1 MQAAYDLSLG
11 KMAEPCDF
19 ETAIAQTGFGWFNI
33 MLMAA
38 AFLSAMVCVFDTT
51 AMAYVIPLSQCDL
64 KLSSIDKGA
73 LNAIGYAGLI
83 SSSLL
88 WGSVSDMMGRIKLL
102 RVALL
107 IDGILAF
114 CSAFS
119 TSLWL
124 LLSLRFIVGFMSCT
138 TLPLTM
144 TFVAEFHGMKYR
156 SRCIMAVGFYL
167 GASQALLPGIG
178 LLMLTK
184 IWEYDTGT
192 MKLHPWHVFVMVSS
206 VPALLGAVAFSLL
219 PETPK
224 FLMAQGRNEEAL
236 AVMRKM
242 YATNTRIHPD
252 TYPVESLVVET
263 PGGFQSPEDGTA
275 SAAVLL
281 TRVLTGCQQVVL
293 LFTTEL
299 VRYTVLV
306 LFIEGCALLS
316 LNTVRLW
323 LPQLFTTLEEF
334 YEAQRL
340 SGNSTPV
347 YMCDALTA
355 HRLEK
360 KCLTT
365 VVPLKTEGHNGSAA
379 TGGCCKPYLTNET
392 VYINSMIVC
401 SIPAVVVG
409 LSSILVRLLD
419 YKRVVILCCLLSS
432 VFCMSVLWSTGWVT
446 TVALFT
452 TYLANVNIV
461 CTCVLGAVATI
472 FPTKL
477 RATAVSITMMSGY
490 ISALIGNLM
499 FPLVME
505 LGCEVPFYLIASSLF
520 G

>member
-1 MQAAYDLSLG
+1 MQGAYDLSLG

-73 LNAIGYAGLI
+73 LNAIGYAG
-83 SSSLL
+83 
-88 WGSVSDMMGRIKLL
+88 
-102 RVALL
+102 
-107 IDGILAF
+107 
-114 CSAFS
+114 
-119 TSLWL
+119 
-124 LLSLRFIVGFMSCT
+124 
-138 TLPLTM
+138 
-144 TFVAEFHGMKYR
+144 
-156 SRCIMAVGFYL
+156 
-167 GASQALLPGIG
+167 IG

-192 MKLHPWHVFVMVSS
+192 MKLHPWHVFVMASS
-206 VPALLGAVAFSLL
+206 VPALLGAVVFSLL

-242 YATNTRIHPD
+242 YATNTRTHPD

-263 PGGFQSPEDGTA
+263 PGGFQSQEDGTA
-275 SAAVLL
+275 SVKVLL
-281 TRVLTGCQQVVL
+281 TRVLTGCQQVLL

-365 VVPLKTEGHNGSAA
+365 TVVPLKTEGHSGSAA
-379 TGGCCKPYLTNET
+379 TGGRCKPYLTNER

-452 TYLANVNIV
+452 TYLSNVNIV

-477 RATAVSITMMSGY
+477 RFVS
-490 ISALIGNLM
+490 
-499 FPLVME
+499 P
-505 LGCEVPFYLIASSLF
+505 SSSCF
-520 G
+520 DC

>member
-1 MQAAYDLSLG
+1 MHAAYDLSLG

-64 KLSSIDKGA
+64 KLSNIDKGA
-73 LNAIGYAGLI
+73 LNAIGYA
-83 SSSLL
+83 
-88 WGSVSDMMGRIKLL
+88 
-102 RVALL
+102 
-107 IDGILAF
+107 
-114 CSAFS
+114 
-119 TSLWL
+119 
-124 LLSLRFIVGFMSCT
+124 
-138 TLPLTM
+138 
-144 TFVAEFHGMKYR
+144 
-156 SRCIMAVGFYL
+156 
-167 GASQALLPGIG
+167 GIG

-206 VPALLGAVAFSLL
+206 VPALLGAVVFSLL

-263 PGGFQSPEDGTA
+263 PGGLQSPEDGTA
-275 SAAVLL
+275 SVKVLL
-281 TRVLTGCQQVVL
+281 TRVLTGCQQVLL

-355 HRLEK
+355 HRLEEN
-360 KCLTT
+360 CLTTT
-365 VVPLKTEGHNGSAA
+365 VVPLTTGGHNGSSA
-379 TGGCCKPYLTNET
+379 TQGCCKPYLTNER

-477 RATAVSITMMSGY
+477 R
-490 ISALIGNLM
+490 
-499 FPLVME
+499 FE
-505 LGCEVPFYLIASSLF
+505 LPSSSCF
-520 G
+520 DC